1 MKNYLHNEK
10 IFKHNNVLSIASS
23 CIAPS
28 FRSRTI
34 FLFINTC
41 NKGIVFSI
49 GPAFR
54 PGIVKVFFCWALA
67 QMYFLNAFSQK
78 EVPQNIMQ
86 QIYGQVKT
94 PYKYGLVLT
103 PENENKKIDCPSVFK
118 KGKNWYMTYVVF
130 DGRGY
135 ETWLANSKDLLHW
148 KTLGKI
154 LSFGDTSNKE
164 NSNWDANQKAGYIAL
179 QDYNWEGSYQ
189 LQKFNKKYWMSYIGG
204 KEKGYETGKL
214 SIGIASTNK
223 NITTAHLWQPF
234 ADPVLS
240 MSDIDVR
247 WWENKKLFKSSIIWD
262 KQKTLGHPFVMYYN
276 ANGDTSSN
284 TPKWRWFERIG
295 MAVSDDMMN
304 WQRYQTDPVV
314 HHKIGITGD
323 GVIQK
328 MGNVWVMFYFG
339 AFWEGRKDAFNRFA
353 CSYDLVNWTD
363 WNGDDLIKSSE
374 PFDAKFA
381 HKPFVVK
388 WKGVVYHFYCA
399 VDNKDHRGIAVAT
412 SVDKGKSKL
421 EFVR

>member
-1 MKNYLHNEK
+1 MKK
-10 IFKHNNVLSIASS
+10 CFSI
-23 CIAPS
+23 
-28 FRSRTI
+28 
-34 FLFINTC
+34 
-41 NKGIVFSI
+41 IVFSLCVLC
-49 GPAFR
+49 AFV
-54 PGIVKVFFCWALA
+54 GKTKA
-67 QMYFLNAFSQK
+67 QQK
-78 EVPQNIMQ
+78 EVPQQIMQ
-86 QIYGQVKT
+86 QIYQQVKT
-94 PYKYGLVLT
+94 PYKYGLVVT

-135 ETWLANSKDLLHW
+135 ETWLAKSKNLLQW

-154 LSFGDTSNKE
+154 LSFGDTASN
-164 NSNWDANQKAGYIAL
+164 STVNWDANQKAGYIAL
-179 QDYNWEGSYQ
+179 QDEKFGGSYK
-189 LQKFNKKYWMSYIGG
+189 LQKYNDKYWMTYIGG

-214 SIGIASTNK
+214 GIGIANTGK
-223 NITTAHLWQPF
+223 DITQPHEWKTY
-234 ADPVLS
+234 DPVLS

-276 ANGDTSSN
+276 ANGDTSNN

-295 MAVSDDMMN
+295 MAVSDDMIN

-328 MGNVWVMFYFG
+328 IGGVWVMFYFG

-363 WNGDDLIKSSE
+363 WTGEDLIKSSE

-412 SVDKGKSKL
+412 SKPLSPKGEL
-421 EFVR
+421 R